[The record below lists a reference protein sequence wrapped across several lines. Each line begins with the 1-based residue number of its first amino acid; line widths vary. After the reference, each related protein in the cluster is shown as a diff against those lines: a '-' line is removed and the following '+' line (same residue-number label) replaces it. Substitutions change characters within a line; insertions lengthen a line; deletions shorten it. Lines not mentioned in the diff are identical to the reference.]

1 MMMRTLIALAIIF
14 GAVTSVAHASPP
26 KDGARTKFYNFDDM
40 LIDGEVKKPTG
51 LYVDERRRAKFGRLL
66 RLKKS
71 FIPDLM
77 NTAREK
83 VFK

>member
-1 MMMRTLIALAIIF
+1 MRLLIVAMIIF
-14 GAVTSVAHASPP
+14 GALTSVAEAKSPKSKEP
-26 KDGARTKFYNFDDM
+26 IRTKFYNFDEH

-51 LYVDERRRAKFGRLL
+51 LYVDERQRAKFGRLL
-66 RLKKS
+66 KLKKS
-71 FIPDLM
+71 FLPALM

>member
-1 MMMRTLIALAIIF
+1 MRLLIMALLVF
-14 GAVTSVAHASPP
+14 GVLTSTAEAKEPTKKPDRV
-26 KDGARTKFYNFDDM
+26 KFYNFDEH

-51 LYVDERRRAKFGRLL
+51 LYVDERQRVKFGRLL
-66 RLKKS
+66 KLKKS
-71 FIPDLM
+71 FLPALM